1 MRSSVSTPIKLP
13 GYKTRQTF
21 PQVFI
26 DEALILSD
34 TLDLNEFS
42 SVELLL
48 TAEQQQPRFPWL
60 PRGLVSVLLYHDGR
74 QCLLRAL
81 KILIQA
87 RDGVSWSYELDGNLS
102 TLIMNFTNELF
113 ENGLVEKMLKL
124 MEGLSVEGELGRL
137 HKGRAVGDDRHR
149 GQLVDLI
156 EEQRSL
162 LAECLFYWAC
172 QNPFPSEQTIAVLR
186 HLKNSPA
193 PTDGVLDIVTLTV
206 FMTILYCFNI
216 GEPNADNFTDSL
228 MESKFP
234 LSSDACFLS
243 AVHQVVT
250 EEGDWTNPSLQ
261 AAVKFAWAVL
271 LRECSNWESFSGK
284 ELMLCTTKHSNRTH
298 ST

>member
-1 MRSSVSTPIKLP
+1 M
-13 GYKTRQTF
+13 
-21 PQVFI
+21 
-26 DEALILSD
+26 ILSD
-34 TLDLNEFS
+34 ILDLNEFS

-74 QCLLRAL
+74 QCILRAL
-81 KILIQA
+81 KMLIQA
-87 RDGVSWSYELDGNLS
+87 REGVSWSYELDGNVS

-113 ENGLVEKMLKL
+113 EDGLVEKILKL
-124 MEGLSVEGELGRL
+124 LKDVTVEGELAKL
-137 HKGRAVGDDRHR
+137 HKGRAVGGERHKA
-149 GQLVDLI
+149 QLVDLI

-172 QNPFPSEQTIAVLR
+172 QNPFPSEQTIVLLH

-193 PTDGVLDIVTLTV
+193 QTDGMLDNVTLTL

-216 GEPNADNFTDSL
+216 GEPNVDHFTDSL
-228 MESKFP
+228 MDSKFP

-250 EEGDWTNPSLQ
+250 EEDDWTNPSLQ
-261 AAVKFAWAVL
+261 AAVKFCWAVL
-271 LRECSNWESFSGK
+271 LRECSNWEAFSGK
-284 ELMLCTTKHSNRTH
+284 ELLVYDVL
-298 ST
+298 